1 MDSSDAI
8 HYLILLI
15 LLALSAMFSSAETS
29 MTTFNKMRIRSLAD
43 TGDKRAKILLDLSEN
58 RKSQLLR
65 ALLLGNS
72 LVTLAAS
79 YLAATLARS

>member
-58 RKSQLLR
+58 RKSKLLS
-65 ALLLGNS
+65 AILIGNNIVNIS
-72 LVTLAAS
+72 AFIPGRHSGL
-79 YLAATLARS
+79 

>member
-43 TGDKRAKILLDLSEN
+43 TGDKRA
-58 RKSQLLR
+58 
-65 ALLLGNS
+65 
-72 LVTLAAS
+72 
-79 YLAATLARS
+79 